1 MIEYM
6 YNKNISIIKIFIISL
21 GYSLLLVYFFPIDDS
36 IIDRGNYLNNA
47 KNSSL
52 IKSYY
57 FDKGIITF
65 FFNEPIWLYINIVLS
80 FFFEPENT
88 LRIIIFFSSFTV
100 SFLLL
105 RNNLQYFWILL
116 LILIF
121 PNVIKN
127 FIIHLR
133 QGLAIAF
140 FLIGWFSLSRS
151 KKYFFFILTPFVHT
165 SFFLVIAMYFLTLAL
180 QKLKFAFDVK
190 FIVYFILGFVISFGL
205 AFIVS
210 LLGMRQATEYEFIAA
225 DSSGLG
231 FLFWLGILIIYI
243 SNGREFLR
251 KNSFIL
257 GMIIFYLVTYFF
269 VEVTAR
275 IFESVIIL
283 VLLASL
289 ELKNKYKII
298 VVGLFIIF
306 IIYQFISKIDIPYF
320 GYGI

>member
-1 MIEYM
+1 MM
-6 YNKNISIIKIFIISL
+6 VFCHS
-21 GYSLLLVYFFPIDDS
+21 
-36 IIDRGNYLNNA
+36 YLMNLYC
-47 KNSSL
+47 L
-52 IKSYY
+52 I
-57 FDKGIITF
+57 F
-65 FFNEPIWLYINIVLS
+65 FFRTTKY
-80 FFFEPENT
+80 
-88 LRIIIFFSSFTV
+88 FTNYN
-100 SFLLL
+100 LLL

-151 KKYFFFILTPFVHT
+151 KKYFFFILTPFVHA

-205 AFIVS
+205 AFIAS

-298 VVGLFIIF
+298 VVGFFVIF
-306 IIYQFISKIDIPYF
+306 IIYQFLSKIDMPYF

>member
-1 MIEYM
+1 MIRDYHV
-6 YNKNISIIKIFIISL
+6 KIIFVSFL
-21 GYSLLLVYFFPIDDS
+21 YSLFLVLYFPIDDT
-36 IIDRGNYLNNA
+36 IIDRINYLIYAEN
-47 KNSSL
+47 SL
-52 IKSYY
+52 IIFNRYY
-57 FDKGIITF
+57 AESFLALS
-65 FFNEPIWLYINIVLS
+65 FNEPIWLLINIFLS
-80 FFFEPENT
+80 YFFNPENV
-88 LRIIIFFSSFTV
+88 LRVIIFFSSFTV

-205 AFIVS
+205 AFIAS